1 MGPLP
6 VMNRT
11 YSKARP
17 NNQNKI
23 KGLPPTLMLV
33 VGLLDVIVIF
43 GKGES
48 FDKERRPAVNAIGL
62 CKYLVRLEELVDL
75 QLLEGFLKVRG
86 RSGRKG

>member
-11 YSKARP
+11 LERP

-23 KGLPPTLMLV
+23 KGLLPTLMLV

-43 GKGES
+43 GSGES
-48 FDKERRPAVNAIGL
+48 FDIIL
-62 CKYLVRLEELVDL
+62 
-75 QLLEGFLKVRG
+75 
-86 RSGRKG
+86 

>member
-11 YSKARP
+11 LEKARP

-23 KGLPPTLMLV
+23 KGLLPTLMLV

-43 GKGES
+43 GSGKS
-48 FDKERRPAVNAIGL
+48 FDKERRPAVSAIGL
-62 CKYLVRLEELVDL
+62 CQYLGAR
-75 QLLEGFLKVRG
+75 FLKKRVGNAFSLMVR
-86 RSGRKG
+86 RCLIPQS

>member
-23 KGLPPTLMLV
+23 KGPTLMLV

-43 GKGES
+43 GSGES
-48 FDKERRPAVNAIGL
+48 FDKERRPAVIVYSFG
-62 CKYLVRLEELVDL
+62 
-75 QLLEGFLKVRG
+75 
-86 RSGRKG
+86 